1 MWPEAEGGGG
11 LLDAAVVAAARELV
25 VAAAGKDAP
34 TVQQARTHIRN
45 GLGLSLTNRE
55 ISRALRRAAEEHNA
69 SDK

>member
-34 TVQQARTHIRN
+34 TVQQARKHIRN